1 MADLIPSPIAPLG
14 EGAVVRDDGRREKP
28 AKRKDPDKPAPVP
41 PAVDSEKEESHQLDE
56 LA

>member
-14 EGAVVRDDGRREKP
+14 EGAEVRDDARREKP
-28 AKRKDPDKPAPVP
+28 PKRKDPEKPAPVP